1 MDHIEKLLRRVP
13 PKHRAQILA
22 ALECLQNREC
32 RAMLRI
38 EKLSGSSSAF
48 KIHAGRY
55 RIIFT
60 ASGTDI
66 EILDVRL
73 RNEKTY
79 RDF

>member
-22 ALECLQNREC
+22 ALECLQNKDC
-32 RAMLRI
+32 RVMLRI
-38 EKLSGSSSAF
+38 EKLSGSSAF

-55 RIIFT
+55 RVIFVMGS
-60 ASGTDI
+60 AGI